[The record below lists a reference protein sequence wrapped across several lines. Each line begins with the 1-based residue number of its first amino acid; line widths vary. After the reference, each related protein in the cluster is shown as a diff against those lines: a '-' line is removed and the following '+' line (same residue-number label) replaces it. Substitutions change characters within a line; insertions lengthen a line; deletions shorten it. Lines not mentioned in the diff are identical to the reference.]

1 MSTDTTPHG
10 GGDGPGGTAGARD
23 LKKRIRVD
31 QQLIADLVPPGAR
44 VLDVGC
50 GDGAL
55 LYHLSHFKGADA
67 RGIEINR
74 DRVAACLNQGLS
86 VIQGDAEA
94 ELKDYPTGSFDC
106 VVLSQTIQ
114 AVADPKG
121 TLETLLRIG
130 NHAVVS
136 ITNGGYW
143 RNRVQ
148 FALQGTVP
156 FRENP
161 GERWYDTANIHP
173 CTIRDFVGLAEEM
186 GIPIEKCFAVRA
198 SGATREVDPQSSLA
212 NLFAVQ
218 AVFLLGWR
226 SAPVEAG

>member
-1 MSTDTTPHG
+1 MSTTDG
-10 GGDGPGGTAGARD
+10 NDGPGGTAGPGGGAGP
-23 LKKRIRVD
+23 KNRIRVD
-31 QQLIADLVPPGAR
+31 QQLIADLVPAGAR

-74 DRVAACLNQGLS
+74 TRVAACLNQGLS
-86 VIQGDAEA
+86 VIQGDAEI
-94 ELKDYPTGSFDC
+94 ELRDYPTGSFDC

-114 AVADPKG
+114 AMGDPKG

-130 NHAVVS
+130 NRAVVS

-148 FALQGTVP
+148 LALGGRVP

-161 GERWYDTANIHP
+161 GERWYDTTNIHP
-173 CTIRDFVGLAEEM
+173 CTIHDFVGLVDEM
-186 GIPIEKCFAVRA
+186 GINIEQCFAVSA
-198 SGATREVDPQSSLA
+198 SGAYREVYPSSAAA

-218 AVFLLGWR
+218 AVFVLGWR
-226 SAPVEAG
+226 SAPDEAG

>member
-1 MSTDTTPHG
+1 MSTTDG
-10 GGDGPGGTAGARD
+10 DDGPGATAGPGGGAGP
-23 LKKRIRVD
+23 KQRIRVD
-31 QQLIADLVPPGAR
+31 QQLIADLVPAGAR

-74 DRVAACLNQGLS
+74 TRVAACLNQGLS
-86 VIQGDAEA
+86 VIQGDAEV
-94 ELKDYPTGSFDC
+94 ELRDYPTGSFDC

-114 AVADPKG
+114 AVGDPKG

-130 NHAVVS
+130 NRAVVS

-143 RNRVQ
+143 RNRVR
-148 FALQGTVP
+148 FALGGRVP
-156 FRENP
+156 FPDDP
-161 GERWYDTANIHP
+161 GESWYDTANIHP
-173 CTIRDFVGLAEEM
+173 CTIRDFVGLADEM
-186 GIPIEKCFAVRA
+186 GIKIEKCFAVRA
-198 SGATREVDPQSSLA
+198 SGATREVYPWSAAA

-218 AVFLLGWR
+218 AVFVLGWR
-226 SAPVEAG
+226 SAPSEAG

>member
-1 MSTDTTPHG
+1 MSTENTAANAAAPDRG
-10 GGDGPGGTAGARD
+10 AGPE
-23 LKKRIRVD
+23 KRIRVD
-31 QQLIADLVPPGAR
+31 HQLIADLVPAGSR

-67 RGIEINR
+67 RGIEVNR
-74 DRVAACLNQGLS
+74 TRVAACLNQGLS
-86 VIQGDAEA
+86 VIQGDAEV
-94 ELKDYPTGSFDC
+94 ELRDYPTGSFDC

-114 AVADPKG
+114 AVRDPKG

-143 RNRVQ
+143 RNRVG
-148 FALQGTVP
+148 FALGGRMP
-156 FRENP
+156 FREAP
-161 GERWYDTANIHP
+161 GESWYDTPNIHP
-173 CTIRDFVGLAEEM
+173 CTIRDFVGLTEEM
-186 GIPIEKCFAVRA
+186 GIDIEKCFAVRA
-198 SGATREVDPQSSLA
+198 SGAYREVDPASAAA

-218 AVFLLGWR
+218 AVFVLGSR
-226 SAPVEAG
+226 SAPAEAG

>member
-1 MSTDTTPHG
+1 MSTTDG
-10 GGDGPGGTAGARD
+10 NDGPGGTAGPGGGAGP
-23 LKKRIRVD
+23 KNRIRVD
-31 QQLIADLVPPGAR
+31 QQLIADLVPAGAR

-74 DRVAACLNQGLS
+74 TRVAACLNQGLS
-86 VIQGDAEA
+86 VIQGDAEV
-94 ELKDYPTGSFDC
+94 EPRDYPTGSFDC

-114 AVADPKG
+114 AMGDPKG

-130 NHAVVS
+130 NRAVVS

-148 FALQGTVP
+148 LALGGRVP

-161 GERWYDTANIHP
+161 GERWYDTTNIHP
-173 CTIRDFVGLAEEM
+173 CTIRDFVGLVDEM
-186 GIPIEKCFAVRA
+186 GINIEQCFAVSA
-198 SGATREVDPQSSLA
+198 SGAYREVYPSSAAA

-218 AVFLLGWR
+218 AVFVLGWR
-226 SAPVEAG
+226 SAPDEAG

>member
-1 MSTDTTPHG
+1 MSTENGVSGTPELG
-10 GGDGPGGTAGARD
+10 RGTGPERD
-23 LKKRIRVD
+23 IRVD
-31 QQLIADLVPPGAR
+31 HQLIADLVPAGAR

-67 RGIEINR
+67 RGIEVNR
-74 DRVAACLNQGLS
+74 TRVAACLSQGLS
-86 VIQGDAEA
+86 VIQGDAEV
-94 ELKDYPTGSFDC
+94 ELRDYPSGSFDC

-114 AVADPKG
+114 AVRDPKG

-143 RNRVQ
+143 RNRLQ
-148 FALQGTVP
+148 FALGGRVP
-156 FRENP
+156 FKENP
-161 GERWYDTANIHP
+161 GENWYDTPNIHP
-173 CTIRDFVGLAEEM
+173 CTIRDFVGLAKEM
-186 GIPIEKCFAVRA
+186 GINIEKCFAVRA
-198 SGATREVDPQSSLA
+198 SGAYREVDPWSAAA

-218 AVFLLGWR
+218 AVFVLG
-226 SAPVEAG
+226 STPAEAG

>member
-1 MSTDTTPHG
+1 MSTTDGNDGPSGTA
-10 GGDGPGGTAGARD
+10 GPGGGAGP
-23 LKKRIRVD
+23 KKRIRVD
-31 QQLIADLVPPGAR
+31 QQLIADLVPAGAQ

-55 LYHLSHFKGADA
+55 LYPLSHFKGADA

-74 DRVAACLNQGLS
+74 TRVAACLNQGLS
-86 VIQGDAEA
+86 VIQGDAEV
-94 ELKDYPTGSFDC
+94 ELRDYPTGSFDC

-114 AVADPKG
+114 AMGDPKG

-130 NHAVVS
+130 NRAVVS

-148 FALQGTVP
+148 LALGGRVP

-161 GERWYDTANIHP
+161 GERWYDTTNIHP
-173 CTIRDFVGLAEEM
+173 CTIRDFVGLVDEM
-186 GIPIEKCFAVRA
+186 GIKIEKCFAVSA
-198 SGATREVDPQSSLA
+198 SGTYREVYPSSAAA

-218 AVFLLGWR
+218 AVFVLGWP
-226 SAPVEAG
+226 SAPDEAG

>member
-1 MSTDTTPHG
+1 MSTTDG
-10 GGDGPGGTAGARD
+10 NDGPGGTAGPGGGAGP
-23 LKKRIRVD
+23 KNRIRVD
-31 QQLIADLVPPGAR
+31 QQLIADLVPAGAR

-74 DRVAACLNQGLS
+74 TRVAACLNQGLS
-86 VIQGDAEA
+86 VIQGDAEI
-94 ELKDYPTGSFDC
+94 ELRDYPTGSFDC

-114 AVADPKG
+114 AMGDPKG

-130 NHAVVS
+130 NRAVVS

-148 FALQGTVP
+148 LALGGRVP

-161 GERWYDTANIHP
+161 GERWYDTTNIHP
-173 CTIRDFVGLAEEM
+173 CTIRDFVGLVDEM
-186 GIPIEKCFAVRA
+186 GINIEQCFAVSA
-198 SGATREVDPQSSLA
+198 SGAYREVYPSSAAA

-218 AVFLLGWR
+218 AVFVLGWR
-226 SAPVEAG
+226 SAPDEAG

>member
-1 MSTDTTPHG
+1 MSNENGIAGGAAPDG
-10 GGDGPGGTAGARD
+10 GGDGEP
-23 LKKRIRVD
+23 KSRIRVD
-31 QQLIADLVPPGAR
+31 HQLIADLVPAGAR

-67 RGIEINR
+67 RGIEVNR
-74 DRVAACLNQGLS
+74 TRVAACLNQGLS
-86 VIQGDAEA
+86 VIQGDAEV
-94 ELKDYPTGSFDC
+94 ELRDYPSGSFDC

-114 AVADPKG
+114 AVRDPKG

-143 RNRVQ
+143 RNRLE
-148 FALQGTVP
+148 FALGGRVP

-161 GERWYDTANIHP
+161 GERWYDTPNIHP

-186 GIPIEKCFAVRA
+186 GIDIEKCFAVRA
-198 SGATREVDPQSSLA
+198 SGAYREVDPWSASA

-218 AVFLLGWR
+218 AVFVLGT
-226 SAPVEAG
+226 STPAEAR

>member
-1 MSTDTTPHG
+1 MSTEDGKDSPG
-10 GGDGPGGTAGARD
+10 GPGGETG
-23 LKKRIRVD
+23 LHKPIRVD
-31 QQLIADLVPPGAR
+31 QQLIADLVPAGAR

-74 DRVAACLNQGLS
+74 TRVAACLNQGLS
-86 VIQGDAEA
+86 VIQGDAEV

-114 AVADPKG
+114 AVGDPKG

-148 FALQGTVP
+148 FAFAGRVP

-161 GERWYDTANIHP
+161 GESWYDTANIHP
-173 CTIRDFVGLAEEM
+173 CTIRDFVGLTDEM
-186 GIPIEKCFAVRA
+186 GIEIEKCFAVRA
-198 SGATREVDPQSSLA
+198 SGAYREVDPQSATA

-218 AVFLLGWR
+218 AVFVLG
-226 SAPVEAG
+226 

>member
-1 MSTDTTPHG
+1 MSTEHGIAGAAAPAG
-10 GGDGPGGTAGARD
+10 GGQP
-23 LKKRIRVD
+23 KNRIRVD
-31 QQLIADLVPPGAR
+31 HQLIADLVPTGAR

-67 RGIEINR
+67 RGIEVNR
-74 DRVAACLNQGLS
+74 TRVAACLNQGLS
-86 VIQGDAEA
+86 VIQGDAEV
-94 ELKDYPTGSFDC
+94 ELRDYPSGSFDC

-114 AVADPKG
+114 AVRDPKG

-143 RNRVQ
+143 RNRLE
-148 FALQGTVP
+148 FALGGRVP

-161 GERWYDTANIHP
+161 GERWYDTPNIHP

-186 GIPIEKCFAVRA
+186 GIDIEKCFAVRA
-198 SGATREVDPQSSLA
+198 SGAYREVDPWSASA

-218 AVFLLGWR
+218 AVFVLGT
-226 SAPVEAG
+226 STPAEAR

>member
-1 MSTDTTPHG
+1 MTEGPDTLAGAATG
-10 GGDGPGGTAGARD
+10 AKVGGDPSR
-23 LKKRIRVD
+23 RIRVD
-31 QQLIADLVPPGAR
+31 HQLIADLIPASAR

-55 LYHLSHFKGADA
+55 LYHLTRFKGADA

-74 DRVAACLNQGLS
+74 DRVAACLTQGLS
-86 VIQGDAEA
+86 VIQGDAED
-94 ELKDYPTGSFDC
+94 ELRDYPTGSFDC

-114 AVADPKG
+114 AVHDPRG

-143 RNRVQ
+143 RNRVH
-148 FALQGTVP
+148 FAMGGRVP
-156 FRENP
+156 FMETS
-161 GERWYDTANIHP
+161 EEHWYDTDNIHP
-173 CTIRDFVGLAEEM
+173 CTIRDFVDLVDELD
-186 GIPIEKCFAVRA
+186 IDIEKCFAVRA
-198 SGATREVDPQSSLA
+198 SGAYREINPSSAVA

-218 AVFLLGWR
+218 AVFVLGYR
-226 SAPVEAG
+226 STSTDAG

>member
-1 MSTDTTPHG
+1 MSTK
-10 GGDGPGGTAGARD
+10 DGNDSPGAGAVPDRGTGP
-23 LKKRIRVD
+23 KKRIRVD
-31 QQLIADLVPPGAR
+31 QQLIADLVPAGAR

-74 DRVAACLNQGLS
+74 TRVAACLNQGLS

-94 ELKDYPTGSFDC
+94 ELKDYPSGSFDC

-114 AVADPKG
+114 AVGDPKG

-148 FALQGTVP
+148 FALAGRVP

-161 GERWYDTANIHP
+161 GESWYDTANIHP
-173 CTIRDFVGLAEEM
+173 CTIRDFVALTEEL
-186 GIPIEKCFAVRA
+186 GIQIEKCFAVRA
-198 SGATREVDPQSSLA
+198 SGANREVDPSSAAA

-218 AVFLLGWR
+218 AVFVLARR
-226 SAPVEAG
+226 STLTDAG